1 MTATADDRHAAA
13 GQTPPPAGGPR
24 PGIALVRRH
33 GDTLYASGQTAVGPD
48 GTLVAS
54 GRVGADVDLETARAC
69 AWQCAANVVGAVK
82 DEIGSL
88 DKIAQVTKV
97 TVFVASTPDFVDQ
110 HLVADATT
118 SYFREVFGDEIG
130 HHARAALGVAVL
142 PTGSPVEV
150 EAVFQLA

>member
-13 GQTPPPAGGPR
+13 GQTPPPAGGSR

-33 GDTLYASGQTAVGPD
+33 GDALYASGQTAVGPD

-69 AWQCAANVVGAVK
+69 AWQCAANIVGAVK

-97 TVFVASTPDFVDQ
+97 TVFVASTPDFVEQ

-118 SYFREVFGDEIG
+118 SYFREVFGDDVG